1 MTTINLKDFYPWY
14 THDEYIEVSEKVAD
28 ELRASRLYE
37 AAYQRRIVR
46 NKAQYSLDCEDGI
59 EYSACISEPTPQELL
74 ERMELFCHLCAALNS
89 LPETQGRRVDA
100 CVILGKSYR
109 EVAEAEGMQVALSL
123 PVKSAILIDQNTG
136 TVRYEMNADEKL
148 PPASITKI
156 MSLLLFMEALD
167 SGKIALT
174 DTVTCSEVAAGFGGS
189 QIWLKPGEEMTVDDL
204 LKAVA
209 VQSANDATVCLAE
222 YVAGSE
228 EAFVQLMNQKAAELG
243 MENTHFACCA
253 GLDNEGH
260 YSTARDIA
268 LMSRALLRYPKITD
282 YTTIWMDTLRNGATS
297 LVNTNRLVR
306 FYQGAT
312 GLKTGTTNGA
322 GCCLSASASRD
333 GLGLIAVVLGAGNS
347 NDRFAAARALLD
359 WGYANLA
366 AVNITPPELEPLAVI
381 RGTAPTVELT
391 AQPPAEGIVIP
402 KGQREAMT
410 QTVNLAESLE
420 APIAAGTEVGT
431 VTVTVE
437 GQTVA
442 SYPVVTA
449 AAVERMTF
457 GRAFQ
462 RLGQGL
468 LAMG

>member
-1 MTTINLKDFYPWY
+1 MKGNAKW
-14 THDEYIEVSEKVAD
+14 A
-28 ELRASRLYE
+28 
-37 AAYQRRIVR
+37 
-46 NKAQYSLDCEDGI
+46 
-59 EYSACISEPTPQELL
+59 
-74 ERMELFCHLCAALNS
+74 AALLALLLAAPASAEQTAWEEIPNANI
-89 LPETQGRRVDA
+89 PA
-100 CVILGKSYR
+100 AVIQN
-109 EVAEAEGMQVALSL
+109 EVAEAKEMQVELSL

-174 DTVTCSEVAAGFGGS
+174 DTVSCSETAAGFGGS

-228 EAFVQLMNQKAAELG
+228 EAFVHLMNQKAAELG
-243 MENTHFACCA
+243 LENTHFACCA

-268 LMSRALLRYPKITD
+268 AMSRALLQYPQVTD
-282 YTTIWMDTLRNGATS
+282 YTTIWMDTLRGGATS

-333 GLGLIAVVLGAGNS
+333 GLGLIAVVLGAANS
-347 NDRFAAARALLD
+347 NDRFSAARALLD
-359 WGYANLA
+359 WGFANLA
-366 AVNITPPELEPLAVI
+366 AVTITPPEVLGPLAVTH
-381 RGTAPTVELT
+381 GTEPLVELT
-391 AQPPAEGIVIP
+391 AIPPAGGVVIP
-402 KGQREAMT
+402 KGQRDAMT
-410 QTVNLAESLE
+410 QTVSLAETLE
-420 APIAAGTEVGT
+420 APVAAGTEVGT
-431 VTVTVE
+431 VTVTVD
-437 GQTVA
+437 GRQVA
-442 SYPVVTA
+442 DYPVVTA

-457 GRAFQ
+457 ARAFA
-462 RLGQGL
+462 RLADRL
-468 LAMG
+468 LAMCR

>member
-1 MTTINLKDFYPWY
+1 M
-14 THDEYIEVSEKVAD
+14 
-28 ELRASRLYE
+28 
-37 AAYQRRIVR
+37 
-46 NKAQYSLDCEDGI
+46 
-59 EYSACISEPTPQELL
+59 
-74 ERMELFCHLCAALNS
+74 
-89 LPETQGRRVDA
+89 
-100 CVILGKSYR
+100 
-109 EVAEAEGMQVALSL
+109 
-123 PVKSAILIDQNTG
+123 
-136 TVRYEMNADEKL
+136 
-148 PPASITKI
+148 
-156 MSLLLFMEALD
+156 
-167 SGKIALT
+167 
-174 DTVTCSEVAAGFGGS
+174 
-189 QIWLKPGEEMTVDDL
+189 DDL

-282 YTTIWMDTLRNGATS
+282 YTTIWMDTLRNGTTS

-366 AVNITPPELEPLAVI
+366 AVNITPPELEPLGCDPRYRSHSGADRPTARGRDRHPQGPAGGHDPNGEPGRKPGGPHCRRNRGRYCDRDGGGPNGGQLSGGNGRRRGAHDLRPGVPAAGP
-381 RGTAPTVELT
+381 GTAGHGVRPLVK
-391 AQPPAEGIVIP
+391 A
-402 KGQREAMT
+402 
-410 QTVNLAESLE
+410 
-420 APIAAGTEVGT
+420 
-431 VTVTVE
+431 
-437 GQTVA
+437 
-442 SYPVVTA
+442 
-449 AAVERMTF
+449 
-457 GRAFQ
+457 
-462 RLGQGL
+462 
-468 LAMG
+468 

>member
-1 MTTINLKDFYPWY
+1 MKGIKKLLAAGLAGLLFTVPVGAEETTWEEIPNANIP
-14 THDEYIEVSEKVAD
+14 
-28 ELRASRLYE
+28 
-37 AAYQRRIVR
+37 AA
-46 NKAQYSLDCEDGI
+46 
-59 EYSACISEPTPQELL
+59 
-74 ERMELFCHLCAALNS
+74 
-89 LPETQGRRVDA
+89 
-100 CVILGKSYR
+100 VIQK

-174 DTVTCSEVAAGFGGS
+174 DTVTCSEAAAGFGGS

-268 LMSRALLRYPKITD
+268 LMSRALLRYPNHH
-282 YTTIWMDTLRNGATS
+282 MDGYPAKRRHQPGEYQPSGA
-297 LVNTNRLVR
+297 LLPGRHGAENRHHQWGGLLPFR
-306 FYQGAT
+306 QCQPGWPGAYR
-312 GLKTGTTNGA
+312 GGA
-322 GCCLSASASRD
+322 GR
-333 GLGLIAVVLGAGNS
+333 
-347 NDRFAAARALLD
+347 R
-359 WGYANLA
+359 
-366 AVNITPPELEPLAVI
+366 
-381 RGTAPTVELT
+381 
-391 AQPPAEGIVIP
+391 Q
-402 KGQREAMT
+402 Q
-410 QTVNLAESLE
+410 Q
-420 APIAAGTEVGT
+420 
-431 VTVTVE
+431 
-437 GQTVA
+437 
-442 SYPVVTA
+442 
-449 AAVERMTF
+449 
-457 GRAFQ
+457 
-462 RLGQGL
+462 
-468 LAMG
+468 

>member
-1 MTTINLKDFYPWY
+1 MMTSQF
-14 THDEYIEVSEKVAD
+14 
-28 ELRASRLYE
+28 
-37 AAYQRRIVR
+37 Q
-46 NKAQYSLDCEDGI
+46 
-59 EYSACISEPTPQELL
+59 
-74 ERMELFCHLCAALNS
+74 
-89 LPETQGRRVDA
+89 
-100 CVILGKSYR
+100 
-109 EVAEAEGMQVALSL
+109 
-123 PVKSAILIDQNTG
+123 
-136 TVRYEMNADEKL
+136 
-148 PPASITKI
+148 PP
-156 MSLLLFMEALD
+156 
-167 SGKIALT
+167 
-174 DTVTCSEVAAGFGGS
+174 C
-189 QIWLKPGEEMTVDDL
+189 Q
-204 LKAVA
+204 
-209 VQSANDATVCLAE
+209 
-222 YVAGSE
+222 
-228 EAFVQLMNQKAAELG
+228 G
-243 MENTHFACCA
+243 MENTNFACCA

>member
-1 MTTINLKDFYPWY
+1 MTTINLKEFYPWY
-14 THDEYIEVSEKVAD
+14 THNEYIEVSEEVAD

-59 EYSACISEPTPQELL
+59 EYSACVSEPTPQELL
-74 ERMELFCHLCAALNS
+74 ERMELFCHLCVALNS

-174 DTVTCSEVAAGFGGS
+174 DTVTCSEAAAGFGGS

>member
-1 MTTINLKDFYPWY
+1 MKGIKKLLAAGLAGLLLTVPVGAEETTWEEIPNANIP
-14 THDEYIEVSEKVAD
+14 
-28 ELRASRLYE
+28 
-37 AAYQRRIVR
+37 AA
-46 NKAQYSLDCEDGI
+46 
-59 EYSACISEPTPQELL
+59 
-74 ERMELFCHLCAALNS
+74 
-89 LPETQGRRVDA
+89 
-100 CVILGKSYR
+100 VIQK

-282 YTTIWMDTLRNGATS
+282 YTTIWMDTLRNGTFQLA
-297 LVNTNRLVR
+297 NTNKLIR
-306 FYQGAT
+306 FYDGAT
-312 GLKTGTTNGA
+312 GLKTGSTDSA
-322 GCCLSASASRD
+322 KYCLSATAERE
-333 GLGLIAVVLGAGNS
+333 GMELIAVVLKSPTGQQ
-347 NDRFAAARALLD
+347 RFEDAKALLNY
-359 WGYANLA
+359 GFSTYALLHTVPEEPFPA
-366 AVNITPPELEPLAVI
+366 IPVVLGETETVQPCIDPQEAVALVQKSQAGALSHSVT
-381 RGTAPTVELT
+381 
-391 AQPPAEGIVIP
+391 
-402 KGQREAMT
+402 
-410 QTVNLAESLE
+410 LAEQVE
-420 APIAAGTEVGT
+420 APVSTGQELGTLTLTDAAGET
-431 VTVTVE
+431 V
-437 GQTVA
+437 Q
-442 SYPVVTA
+442 SIPIRA
-449 AAVERMTF
+449 AQSVERLTF
-457 GRAFQ
+457 GTMLRRMLSAAFFA
-462 RLGQGL
+462 G
-468 LAMG
+468 

>member
-1 MTTINLKDFYPWY
+1 MKG
-14 THDEYIEVSEKVAD
+14 SKR
-28 ELRASRLYE
+28 RA
-37 AAYQRRIVR
+37 
-46 NKAQYSLDCEDGI
+46 
-59 EYSACISEPTPQELL
+59 
-74 ERMELFCHLCAALNS
+74 AALAAG
-89 LPETQGRRVDA
+89 LLMMAPAGAAETA
-100 CVILGKSYR
+100 WEEIPNANIPAAVIAR
-109 EVAEAEGMQVALSL
+109 EVAEAGGMQAELSL

-136 TVRYEMNADEKL
+136 TVRYEKNADQPL

-156 MSLLLFMEALD
+156 MSLLLFMEALE
-167 SGKIALT
+167 SGKIGLQ

-189 QIWLKPGEEMTVDDL
+189 QIWLKPGEEMTVEEL

-228 EAFVQLMNQKAAELG
+228 TAFVQQMNQKATELG
-243 MENTHFACCA
+243 MEHTHFACCA

-268 LMSRALLRYPKITD
+268 LMSRALLQHPKITD

-366 AVNITPPELEPLAVI
+366 AVNITPPEVLGPLAVI

>member
-1 MTTINLKDFYPWY
+1 MKGIKKLLAAGLAGLLLTVPVGAEETTWEEIPNANIP
-14 THDEYIEVSEKVAD
+14 
-28 ELRASRLYE
+28 
-37 AAYQRRIVR
+37 AA
-46 NKAQYSLDCEDGI
+46 
-59 EYSACISEPTPQELL
+59 
-74 ERMELFCHLCAALNS
+74 
-89 LPETQGRRVDA
+89 
-100 CVILGKSYR
+100 VIQK

-391 AQPPAEGIVIP
+391 AKPPAEGIVIP

-462 RLGQGL
+462 RLGRGL

>member
-1 MTTINLKDFYPWY
+1 MKGIKKLLAAGLAGLLLTVPVGAEETTWEEIPNANIP
-14 THDEYIEVSEKVAD
+14 
-28 ELRASRLYE
+28 
-37 AAYQRRIVR
+37 AA
-46 NKAQYSLDCEDGI
+46 
-59 EYSACISEPTPQELL
+59 
-74 ERMELFCHLCAALNS
+74 
-89 LPETQGRRVDA
+89 
-100 CVILGKSYR
+100 VIQK

-174 DTVTCSEVAAGFGGS
+174 DTVTCSEAAAGFGGS

-243 MENTHFACCA
+243 MENTNFACCA

-312 GLKTGTTNGA
+312 GLKTGTTGKA
-322 GCCLSASASRD
+322 GVCISASAERD
-333 GLGLIAVVLGAGNS
+333 GLRLIAVVLGSASGKE
-347 NDRFAAARALLD
+347 RFQAASTLLDYGFAHYESAAAALPGDAPQTLP
-359 WGYANLA
+359 
-366 AVNITPPELEPLAVI
+366 VEH
-381 RGTAPTVELT
+381 GTAATVPLNYESPGHCLMPKGEGGTLEAVVELPAPLSAPVT
-391 AQPPAEGIVIP
+391 AGEQVGRIKILH
-402 KGQREAMT
+402 Q
-410 QTVNLAESLE
+410 
-420 APIAAGTEVGT
+420 GTEMC
-431 VTVTVE
+431 
-437 GQTVA
+437 
-442 SYPVVTA
+442 SYPITA
-449 AAVERMTF
+449 AQNVDALSFRYCL
-457 GRAFQ
+457 R
-462 RLGQGL
+462 L
-468 LAMG
+468 LAQSLLLRN